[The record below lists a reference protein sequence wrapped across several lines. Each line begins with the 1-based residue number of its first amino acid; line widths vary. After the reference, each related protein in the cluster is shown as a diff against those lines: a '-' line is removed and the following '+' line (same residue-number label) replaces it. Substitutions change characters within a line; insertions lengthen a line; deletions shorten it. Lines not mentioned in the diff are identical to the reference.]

1 MQIMQMLIE
10 GQIDKKTA
18 GLLFY
23 GLQIAS
29 SNLKHINFEPETK
42 NDIVIDPKK
51 LRETG
56 LGQPLWKNGDFEE
69 TPDGKINLDDYDAT
83 DLTIRVIDQ
92 MRKQSKM
99 EPLPRDIRETYA
111 PWTLTDTP
119 KKPNGEETEE
129 KEPEQELK
137 TEPEKKP

>member
-10 GQIDKKTA
+10 GQIDQKTA

-42 NDIVIDPKK
+42 NDIVIDPRK

-56 LGQPLWKNGDFEE
+56 LAQPLWKNSDFEE

-83 DLTIRVIDQ
+83 DLTIRKIDQ
-92 MRKQSKM
+92 WRRQSGM
-99 EPLPRDIRETYA
+99 PPLPRDIRETYA
-111 PWTLTDTP
+111 PWTLKD
-119 KKPNGEETEE
+119 KPNGGKNEGGEE
-129 KEPEQELK
+129 
-137 TEPEKKP
+137 